1 MPSQN
6 ASEEVPSRGWRCPDE
21 EELAAYIDGVTGGD
35 AKRKLERHVSGCD
48 FCLKLVA
55 GAAAADRHTSAETPQ
70 SLRARAEELAAEQ
83 KRSWRWVWALGPV
96 LACLIAVAVFL
107 RQPQL
112 SNPATPGADAH
123 STAPLPAPDRTAAA
137 SPRAP
142 TEPTR
147 ALGSQTATLKLL
159 APAGDA
165 VLDRSHLNFEWTP
178 FPNTSYYQVRITT
191 TEGGLVWEG
200 RSSQAS
206 ARPPDKLNFT
216 SGPYFVWVTAYL
228 NNGRTVRSDPLEFR
242 IQSNR

>member
-83 KRSWRWVWALGPV
+83 KRSWRWVWAMGPA
-96 LACLIAVAVFL
+96 LACLIGIAIFL
-107 RQPQL
+107 RQPHL
-112 SNPATPGADAH
+112 GNPATPGADAH

-137 SPRAP
+137 SPPAP
-142 TEPTR
+142 TESTR
-147 ALGSQTATLKLL
+147 ALGRQTAALKVL
-159 APAGDA
+159 APTRDA
-165 VLDRSHLNFEWTP
+165 MLDRSHLKFEWTA

-191 TEGGLVWEG
+191 TEGGLVWEA
-200 RSSQAS
+200 RSTQAS
-206 ARPPDKLNFT
+206 ARPPDKLKLAP
-216 SGPYFVWVTAYL
+216 GQYFIWVIAYL
-228 NNGRTVRSDPLEFR
+228 NTGRTERSDPLEFR
-242 IQSNR
+242 LQSDR